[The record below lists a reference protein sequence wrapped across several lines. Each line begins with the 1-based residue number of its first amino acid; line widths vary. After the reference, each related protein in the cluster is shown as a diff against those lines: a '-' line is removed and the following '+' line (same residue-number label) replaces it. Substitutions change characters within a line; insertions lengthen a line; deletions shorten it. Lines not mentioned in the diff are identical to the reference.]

1 MNTNTNLFDL
11 SGRVAL
17 VTGSGRG
24 LGLEIARAMASV
36 GATVILNGRQAE
48 PLIKAAEAIRA
59 VGGAAFPL
67 PFDISDESV
76 VEKAIEHIRTQHG
89 RIDILVNNVGQRD
102 RRTLFEFSLDDV
114 RTMLN
119 VDLVAPFHISRVA
132 AKAMID
138 QKWGRIINISSI
150 GASLSGP
157 GDVAYAAAKGGLEAI
172 TRSFAAELGP
182 HGITVN
188 AIAPGFFTTE
198 TNAPL
203 VANEMVTTLL
213 RHRTSLGRWADPKEI
228 GGAAIFLA
236 SSAASY
242 VTGHVI
248 AVDGGYLSHT

>member
-1 MNTNTNLFDL
+1 
-11 SGRVAL
+11 
-17 VTGSGRG
+17 
-24 LGLEIARAMASV
+24 MASV

-76 VEKAIEHIRTQHG
+76 VEKAIEHIRTQHS